1 MTGQNQI
8 ERFLYSGR
16 FIDDVKLF
24 LMRRFN
30 SNFKLADFKHF
41 SQIGTLNILSRSI
54 LAIDKQGK

>member
-16 FIDDVKLF
+16 FIDGVKLF

-41 SQIGTLNILSRSI
+41 SQIGTFKYF
-54 LAIDKQGK
+54 KQKYTNN